1 MTLAY
6 ILLGTLA
13 GGVLSVAAAALLS
26 LTVLARWAPRVV
38 SCSVGVLLAAAFL
51 DILPEAGQ

>member
-6 ILLGTLA
+6 ILLATLA

-26 LTVLARWAPRVV
+26 LTVLAR
-38 SCSVGVLLAAAFL
+38 
-51 DILPEAGQ
+51 